1 MVSLSRRSIRFV
13 TLLVFSHLD
22 GLPFSKKKPTTTK
35 WIPAT
40 TYMSCKSVKGKWSI
54 WSGSRRRL
62 KQTYLPI
69 DGDDDAARR
78 DESSRRYFQKLR
90 NLSQFSNKISYVNSV
105 VPFLKLWDIFFGKRE
120 CGMIT
125 QFWNVADAVI
135 SNTDA
140 VNNFERRPHFR
151 IFGSITLILVI
162 FGIQECHWRRKPGKI
177 KQ

>member
-1 MVSLSRRSIRFV
+1 MCLANQLKANGQSDQDPDGGLNKLICQLMEMM
-13 TLLVFSHLD
+13 TL
-22 GLPFSKKKPTTTK
+22 
-35 WIPAT
+35 
-40 TYMSCKSVKGKWSI
+40 
-54 WSGSRRRL
+54 
-62 KQTYLPI
+62 
-69 DGDDDAARR
+69 R
-78 DESSRRYFQKLR
+78 DEASRRYFRKVR

-105 VPFLKLWDIFFGKRE
+105 VLLLVLGHIFGKSE

-162 FGIQECHWRRKPGKI
+162 FGIQECH
-177 KQ
+177 